1 MASSDGDVVF
11 PTEEPRNQA
20 VSGPQ
25 DPLHITPTGAN
36 PRAFRVSAARL
47 STGKKS
53 PSRLSSF
60 PPRSRAQS
68 RQFCLSHTLL
78 LRCAGP
84 VSLVSLL
91 CTTAPTPHGQP
102 YRRSDL
108 ECYMRAVDDRAS
120 PGQCLLSLATSISR
134 WTVATLYHY
143 LELPQPPPPIVI
155 TYMICKYVT
164 PSEGSGSESDTMI
177 ESGILQQG
185 RTA

>member
-1 MASSDGDVVF
+1 MTLCFRPRAREIKRF
-11 PTEEPRNQA
+11 PGPRIHCTSHRSEE
-20 VSGPQ
+20 
-25 DPLHITPTGAN
+25 N

-60 PPRSRAQS
+60 PPRARAQIVS
-68 RQFCLSHTLL
+68 LCVSVVFATG
-78 LRCAGP
+78 AGP

-91 CTTAPTPHGQP
+91 CITAPTLHGQP

-108 ECYMRAVDDRAS
+108 ECYSRAVDNKAS
-120 PGQCLLSLATSISR
+120 PGQCLLLQEVSAGGPLSHSLP
-134 WTVATLYHY
+134 
-143 LELPQPPPPIVI
+143 LPPSCNPFPILPSPPPLNRII
-155 TYMICKYVT
+155 MIYVT
-164 PSEGSGSESDTMI
+164 TSQGSGSESDTTI